1 MNIQLNF
8 SLKSYLQPPND
19 ILPIEIIK
27 LVFTVTTSSLKKNIE
42 IITKLDLEREEIF
55 RVSKC
60 GKDLG
65 DETKKKYEA
74 LKSKKDTI
82 VERDRRLAKQ
92 HKECLDVYNSII
104 DEKKSL
110 KKDLDTIN
118 LKCKSLYNP
127 A

>member
-1 MNIQLNF
+1 MP
-8 SLKSYLQPPND
+8 SPNHN
-19 ILPIEIIK
+19 LLIEIFK
-27 LVFTVTTSSLKKNIE
+27 FVFTVTTSNLKKNIE

-55 RVSKC
+55 RASKY

-65 DETKKKYEA
+65 DETRKEYEA
-74 LKSKKDTI
+74 LKSKKDAI

-110 KKDLDTIN
+110 KNDLDTIN

-127 A
+127 T

>member
-1 MNIQLNF
+1 M
-8 SLKSYLQPPND
+8 
-19 ILPIEIIK
+19 
-27 LVFTVTTSSLKKNIE
+27 KKNIE

-65 DETKKKYEA
+65 DKTKKEYEA

-82 VERDRRLAKQ
+82 VDRDRRLAKQ
-92 HKECLDVYNSII
+92 HKEYLDVYNSII

-110 KKDLDTIN
+110 KKDLDAIN

-127 A
+127 T

>member
-1 MNIQLNF
+1 M
-8 SLKSYLQPPND
+8 
-19 ILPIEIIK
+19 
-27 LVFTVTTSSLKKNIE
+27 KKNIE

-55 RVSKC
+55 RASKY

-65 DETKKKYEA
+65 DETRKEYEA
-74 LKSKKDTI
+74 LKSKKDAI

-92 HKECLDVYNSII
+92 HKECLDVYNSNI

-118 LKCKSLYNP
+118 LKCKSLYSP

>member
-1 MNIQLNF
+1 MQFLNH
-8 SLKSYLQPPND
+8 
-19 ILPIEIIK
+19 ILLIK
-27 LVFTVTTSSLKKNIE
+27 IFKFIFTVTTSNLKKNIE

-55 RVSKC
+55 RASKY

-65 DETKKKYEA
+65 DETRKEYET
-74 LKSKKDTI
+74 LKSKKDAI